1 MQFRSSKHKDREED
15 VSNSY
20 EEEETEKDN
29 VLFNNWCSPMN
40 GGSCEDTCSQFVKEL
55 NKCDQKV
62 LLRKSFI
69 GKFELQYE
77 ILLHFS

>member
-1 MQFRSSKHKDREED
+1 MQFRSSKDKDREED

-20 EEEETEKDN
+20 EEEETEKGN

-62 LLRKSFI
+62 LLRKSII
-69 GKFELQYE
+69 GKFQFQYA
-77 ILLHFS
+77 ILFHFS